1 MSEYQYYEFMAI
13 ERPLGKAEKA
23 QLRRLSSRAEITST
37 SFVNSYDW
45 GDFKGDPKK
54 LMAKW
59 FDLHLYLTN
68 WGSSRFMVRLPKRC
82 VSRAHFDVFLE
93 SSETATLIDAGDY
106 VILDVSQDDE
116 DEWYGEGYDGE
127 YNIDR
132 LSCLVPLRHDLLSG
146 DLRMLY
152 LIWLVEVEDDS
163 LGEDDL
169 EPLPGIA
176 PLNGALKA
184 FAELLSLDSDLVEAA
199 AERCADDANVE
210 TSSEQA
216 YQVLSA
222 IPDHEKTALLVRFYE
237 GDPYAS
243 IELRKQVQEL
253 ASSKSETM
261 PVKKR
266 TVLELR
272 KRAAGIRKERE
283 HAEATR
289 SQAKRKK

>member
-1 MSEYQYYEFMAI
+1 MSEYQFYEFMAI

-37 SFVNSYDW
+37 SFVNSYEW

-199 AERCADDANVE
+199 AERCADDTNVE
-210 TSSEQA
+210 NSKEQA

-222 IPDHEKTALLVRFYE
+222 IPDNEKTAWLARFYE

-243 IELRKQVQEL
+243 IELRKQVQEP

-261 PVKKR
+261 PVK
-266 TVLELR
+266 
-272 KRAAGIRKERE
+272 
-283 HAEATR
+283 
-289 SQAKRKK
+289 

>member
-1 MSEYQYYEFMAI
+1 MSEYQYHEFMAI
-13 ERPLGKAEKA
+13 ERPLGEAERA
-23 QLRRLSSRAEITST
+23 QLRRLSSQAEITST
-37 SFVNSYDW
+37 SFVDEYNW
-45 GDFKGDPKK
+45 GDFKGDSKK

-59 FDLHLYLTN
+59 FDLHLYRAS
-68 WGSSRFMVRLPKRC
+68 WGTSRFMVRLPKRF
-82 VSRAHFDVFLE
+82 VSRAHVDVFLE
-93 SSETATLIDAGDY
+93 CSEIATLIDAGDY
-106 VILDVSQDDE
+106 VILDVYQDDE
-116 DEWYGEGYDGE
+116 GGWHEDQDGVGQ
-127 YNIDR
+127 
-132 LSCLVPLRHDLLSG
+132 LSPLLPLRNDLLFG

-152 LIWLVEVEDDS
+152 LIWLVAVADGSLREDV
-163 LGEDDL
+163 L

-176 PLNGALKA
+176 PLNGALSA
-184 FAELLSLDSDLVEAA
+184 LARFLLLDSDLVQAA
-199 AERCADDANVE
+199 AERCADDTNFE
-210 TSSEQA
+210 TPSEQA

-289 SQAKRKK
+289 KQAKRKK

>member
-13 ERPLGKAEKA
+13 EHPLGKAERA
-23 QLRRLSSRAEITST
+23 ELRRLSSRAEITST
-37 SFVNSYDW
+37 SFVDEFNW

-54 LMAKW
+54 LMEKW
-59 FDLHLYLTN
+59 FDMHLYLSN
-68 WGSSRFMVRLPKRC
+68 WGTSRFMVKLPKRC
-82 VSRAHFDVFLE
+82 VSRAHFDIFLN

-106 VILDVSQDDE
+106 VILDVNKDDE
-116 DEWYGEGYDGE
+116 DEWYGEDDDGE
-127 YNIDR
+127 NSVDR

-152 LIWLVEVEDDS
+152 LIWLVAVEDDS
-163 LGEDDL
+163 LGEDVL

-176 PLNGALKA
+176 PLNGVLKA
-184 FAELLSLDSDLVEAA
+184 LADLLSLDSDLVEAA

-210 TSSEQA
+210 ISKEQA

-222 IPDHEKTALLVRFYE
+222 IPDNEKTAWLVRFYE

-243 IELRKQVQEL
+243 IELRKQVQEP

-289 SQAKRKK
+289 KQAKRKK

>member
-1 MSEYQYYEFMAI
+1 MSEYEYYEFMAI
-13 ERPLGKAEKA
+13 ERPLGKAERA

-37 SFVNSYDW
+37 SFINEYEW
-45 GDFKGDPKK
+45 GDFKGNPKK
-54 LMAKW
+54 LMEKW

-68 WGSSRFMVRLPKRC
+68 WDTSRFMVRLPKRC
-82 VSRAHFDVFLE
+82 VSRAHFDVFLKN
-93 SSETATLIDAGDY
+93 SETATLIDAGDY
-106 VILDVSQDDE
+106 VILDIIKDDE
-116 DEWYGEGYDGE
+116 DEWYGEDDDGE
-127 YNIDR
+127 NSIDR

-152 LIWLVEVEDDS
+152 LIWLVAVEDDS
-163 LGEDDL
+163 LGEDVL

-184 FAELLSLDSDLVEAA
+184 LADLLSLDSDLVEAA
-199 AERCADDANVE
+199 AERCADESNVE
-210 TSSEQA
+210 ISSEHA
-216 YQVLSA
+216 CQVLSA
-222 IPDHEKTALLVRFYE
+222 IPDHEKTALLVRIYE

-253 ASSKSETM
+253 TSSKSETM
-261 PVKKR
+261 AVKKR
-266 TVLELR
+266 TVLELC

-289 SQAKRKK
+289 KQAKRKK

>member
-13 ERPLGKAEKA
+13 ECPLGEAERA
-23 QLRRLSSRAEITST
+23 QLRRLYSQAEITST
-37 SFVNSYDW
+37 SFVDEYNW

-59 FDLHLYLTN
+59 FDLHLYRAS
-68 WGSSRFMVRLPKRC
+68 WGTSRFMVRLPKRF
-82 VSRAHFDVFLE
+82 VSRAHVDVFLE
-93 SSETATLIDAGDY
+93 SSEIATLIDAGDY
-106 VILDVSQDDE
+106 VILDVYQDDE
-116 DEWYGEGYDGE
+116 GGWHEDQDGVGQ
-127 YNIDR
+127 
-132 LSCLVPLRHDLLSG
+132 LSPLLPLRNDLLFG

-152 LIWLVEVEDDS
+152 LIWLVAVEDDS
-163 LGEDDL
+163 LGEDVL

-184 FAELLSLDSDLVEAA
+184 LADLLSLDSDLVEAA
-199 AERCADDANVE
+199 AERCADESNVE
-210 TSSEQA
+210 ISSEHA
-216 YQVLSA
+216 CQVLSA
-222 IPDHEKTALLVRFYE
+222 IPDHETTALLVRFYE

-289 SQAKRKK
+289 KQAKRKK